1 MQKIELSNNQYRL
14 LLQLAFLGVEMI
26 DNAALGDEEGDEEE
40 SQLMNEAIDLEHF
53 LIAQHKKF
61 GVKDIV
67 EINEDEDEMVYKPE
81 FLEECKFIA
90 NSAYMN
96 KAAEIASF
104 QMGIRAFKEVNGQ
117 EALEKLSPEKGVD
130 NLMSYSSKYLEEI
143 FENGF
148 ANFYLRNAA
157 PSKIITFS

>member
-1 MQKIELSNNQYRL
+1 MQKIELTNNQYRI

-26 DNAALGDEEGDEEE
+26 DNAALGDEEGNGEE
-40 SQLMNEAIDLEHF
+40 SQLMSDAADLEHL
-53 LIAQHKKF
+53 LISHYKKF

-67 EINEDEDEMVYKPE
+67 EMNEGEDELAYKPD
-81 FLEECKFIA
+81 FIEECKFIA

-104 QMGIRAFKEVNGQ
+104 QMGIRDFKEVNG
-117 EALEKLSPEKGVD
+117 EAALEHLSPEKGVD

-143 FENGF
+143 FEKGF
-148 ANFYLRNAA
+148 ANFYLRDAT

>member
-1 MQKIELSNNQYRL
+1 MQKIELTNNQYRL
-14 LLQLAFLGVEMI
+14 LLQLVFLGVEMI
-26 DNAALGDEEGDEEE
+26 DNAALGGEEDDEEE
-40 SQLMNEAIDLEHF
+40 SALMNEATDLENF
-53 LIAQHKKF
+53 LISHYKKF

-67 EINEDEDEMVYKPE
+67 DGGEETMTYHPE

-104 QMGIRAFKEVNGQ
+104 QMGIRDFKEVNGE
-117 EALEKLSPEKGVD
+117 EAMEALSPEKGVD
-130 NLMSYSSKYLEEI
+130 NIMSYSSKYLEEI
-143 FENGF
+143 FEKGF
-148 ANFYLRNAA
+148 ANFYLRNAT

>member
-1 MQKIELSNNQYRL
+1 MQKIELTNNQYKL
-14 LLQLAFLGVEMI
+14 LLQLAFLGVEVI
-26 DNAALGDEEGDEEE
+26 DNAALGDNESDDEE
-40 SQLMNEAIDLEHF
+40 SQLMNEATDLEHF
-53 LIAQHKKF
+53 LIAHYKKF

-67 EINEDEDEMVYKPE
+67 EMNEEEDEMAYKPE

-90 NSAYMN
+90 NSAFMN

-104 QMGIRAFKEVNGQ
+104 QMGLRDFKEANGE
-117 EALEKLSPEKGVD
+117 EALEHISPEKGVD

-143 FENGF
+143 FEKGF
-148 ANFYLRNAA
+148 ANFYLRNST

>member
-1 MQKIELSNNQYRL
+1 MQKIELTNNQYRL

-26 DNAALGDEEGDEEE
+26 DNAALSEEE
-40 SQLMNEAIDLEHF
+40 DSEETSPLLDEAVDLENF
-53 LIAQHKKF
+53 LIAHYKKF

-67 EINEDEDEMVYKPE
+67 DGREGEDMIKYQPE

-96 KAAEIASF
+96 KAAEMASF
-104 QMGIRAFKEVNGQ
+104 QMGIRDFKEVNGQ
-117 EALEKLSPEKGVD
+117 EALDNLSPEKGVE
-130 NLMSYSSKYLEEI
+130 NVMSYSSKYLEEI
-143 FENGF
+143 FEKGF
-148 ANFYLRNAA
+148 ANFYLRNAT